1 MSKIEEMTLEEN
13 LSPEEEMTLEEAY
26 QKLDALMAVLEDSG
40 SSLEE
45 SFQAYR
51 EGVRILKVCQ
61 NKIDLIEKKV
71 LTLNEEGEIGEL

>member
-40 SSLEE
+40 SSLED

>member
-1 MSKIEEMTLEEN
+1 MTLEEN

-40 SSLEE
+40 SSLED